1 MDSPMNELYEM
12 FSESIK
18 SNNITAGSIYEIY
31 RLYSETEDEKT
42 FPPQT
47 TKQIEN
53 WERIYNVVLP
63 KEYREFLLLSDGL
76 VSNIFGGELFA
87 LDDIVRCPYEETE
100 EYSDKQRDYFI
111 IGNYIGDGSMLLCD
125 MEGNFYELDQCCGA
139 VESNLLDFLKHWYN
153 NM

>member
-1 MDSPMNELYEM
+1 MDSPMNELYKM

-18 SNNITAGSIYEIY
+18 SNNITADSIYEIY
-31 RLYSETEDEKT
+31 RLYSETESETT

-47 TKQIEN
+47 TEQIEN
-53 WERIYNVVLP
+53 WERIHNAVLP

-76 VSNIFGGELFA
+76 VSDIFGGELFA
-87 LDDIVRCPYEETE
+87 LDDIVRCPYEEIE

-125 MEGNFYELDQCCGA
+125 REGNFYELDHCYGP
-139 VESNLLDFLKHWYN
+139 EKNNLLDFPKYWY
-153 NM
+153 